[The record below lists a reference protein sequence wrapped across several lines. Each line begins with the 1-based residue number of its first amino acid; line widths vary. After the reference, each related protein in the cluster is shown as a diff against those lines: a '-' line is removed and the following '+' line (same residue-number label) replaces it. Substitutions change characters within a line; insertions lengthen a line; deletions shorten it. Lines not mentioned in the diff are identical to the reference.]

1 MPNRRQFLLG
11 SAGTAALSGKA
22 AAASNAISLRTHE
35 WYGDKLEQFE
45 FPAGWHV
52 ALYHSKGY
60 QAPVLTAAEI
70 TQAIQNPIGTRPL
83 REIAAGKTT
92 ATIAV
97 DDMCRPTPTAEVVPL
112 VVAELNAAGIKDR
125 NILFVMAHGCHMLMN
140 PATVALKI
148 GADAV
153 RRHPWVNHNVWENLV
168 DLGKS
173 KAGNQ
178 IQVDCNFYNS
188 DVKITLSGLKRHSAP
203 GYGGGPKLCLPGLS
217 GVKTIRYM
225 HNVVKQAPRPRTGPD
240 GIPIW
245 HIYENEQRQDMIDV
259 ARAIG
264 VDFSV
269 QQCYNEDR
277 RLVKVVAGDI
287 VKAHHEAC
295 RYAIPSKSTVFAKNV
310 DVLIVNCYPR
320 GEQLHEMFSWA
331 NAGLK
336 DGGSVVLVNQ
346 YPPGES
352 VWHFNDQLSFFQLGG
367 GNYFKARANRKSRY
381 ANVGQMLL
389 YSQYL
394 TERELSDP
402 SMPPE
407 TIGCRAW
414 ADVVERLKKKHTG
427 SAVEV
432 AVYPAAGTQH
442 EVATHDIPPDA

>member
-1 MPNRRQFLLG
+1 MRNRREFLVG
-11 SAGTAALSGKA
+11 SAAAVASSRTALA
-22 AAASNAISLRTHE
+22 APNVISLRTHE

-45 FPAGWHV
+45 LPEGWHV
-52 ALYHSKGY
+52 SWYHSKGY
-60 QAPVLTAAEI
+60 QDPVLSAAELKS
-70 TQAIQNPIGTRPL
+70 AIQNPIGTKPL

-97 DDMCRPTPTAEVVPL
+97 DDMCRPTPTYEVVPHII
-112 VVAELNAAGIKDR
+112 AELNAAGIKDQ
-125 NILFVMAHGCHMLMN
+125 NILFVMAHGCHMLMS
-140 PATVALKI
+140 PSSVALKI
-148 GADAV
+148 GTEAA

-168 DLGKS
+168 DLGKT

-178 IQVDCNFYNS
+178 IQVDSNFYNA
-188 DVKITLSGLKRHSAP
+188 DVKITLSGLKRHGAP

-225 HNVVKQAPRPRTGPD
+225 HNEVKQAPRPRTGPD

-245 HIYENEQRQDMIDV
+245 HVYENEQRQDMIDV
-259 ARAIG
+259 SRAIG
-264 VDFSV
+264 IDFSV

-277 RLVKVVAGDI
+277 RLVRVVSGDI

-295 RYAIPSKSTVFAKNV
+295 RYAIPAKGTVFAKNA
-310 DVLIVNCYPR
+310 DILIVNCYPR

-331 NAGLK
+331 SAGVK
-336 DGGSVVLVNQ
+336 DGGSVVVINQ
-346 YPPGES
+346 YPPGET
-352 VWHFNDQLSFFQLGG
+352 VWHFNDQLSISKSGG
-367 GNYFKARANRKSRY
+367 GNYFKARAGRRARY
-381 ANVGQMLL
+381 SNLGQLLL

-402 SMPPE
+402 LMPPE
-407 TIGCRAW
+407 TIGCRSW
-414 ADVVERLKKKHTG
+414 ADVLERLRKKHSG
-427 SAVEV
+427 SSVEV